1 MEKDDYKLD
10 LDNLTPEDAREELKG
25 FYVERM
31 TSSRW
36 IKIEAYHE
44 IGKAIVQKKVD
55 IDTVIETTGRNK
67 SDVEIWIAFA
77 TEFKTTGESPFT
89 KDSSWR
95 DVKER
100 YVKPK
105 ERISFRISNLKKILD
120 DREMINTQLGLSSKA
135 EEDRTI
141 IDIVKN
147 KGR

>member
-1 MEKDDYKLD
+1 MEKKEFKLE
-10 LDNLTPEDAREELKG
+10 LDGLTPEDIREELKG

-44 IGKAIVQKKVD
+44 IGRAIVQRKVD
-55 IDTVIETTGRNK
+55 IDTVIETTGRDRD
-67 SDVEIWIAFA
+67 DVEIWIAFA
-77 TEFKTTGESPFT
+77 TEFKTTEESPFT
-89 KDSSWR
+89 KDQSWK

-105 ERISFRISNLKKILD
+105 KRISFRMSNLKKILD
-120 DREMINTQLGLSSKA
+120 DREMVNTQLGLSSKA